1 MSTGINIYVIGIFCF
16 AVGIAVSF
24 LFLLFRKS
32 LGQQKLK
39 NAALQAKGILDEAQK
54 NAEGIRKEADL
65 NAKDLLFRTAPGF

>member
-16 AVGIAVSF
+16 AVGVAVSLLF
-24 LFLLFRKS
+24 LFFRNS

-54 NAEGIRKEADL
+54 NAEPIVQA
-65 NAKDLLFRTAPGF
+65 APGF